1 MSLYD
6 KAEPNVRKIVFV
18 GLDNAGKTSIILS
31 LLREISKFAT
41 IKPTKNAERR
51 VFEFL
56 GMNISEWDLGGHERY
71 RTYYLENFEL
81 IFRGTDILI
90 YVIDIQ
96 DNKRIMESYNY
107 LDQIIINLNRLQLNP
122 PIYVFFH
129 KDDPD
134 KTENIK
140 INIDN
145 KISYLKDKIED
156 FHDYSKFYFYKTT
169 VFNLSSIISA
179 ISEILLTL
187 YPRSKVI
194 DTALKEFA
202 NKIGVEGVELIDDN
216 SLIISSYYQ
225 NDKIKE
231 VLTHVNPFFLRLM
244 DEFGRLDNL
253 SGNKENQIIIER
265 FDRNFIFKQFNLI
278 EDTAPYYILTC
289 INEPSLDEND
299 FNTLIKILRD
309 ILSHEI

>member
-1 MSLYD
+1 MNLNESKD
-6 KAEPNVRKIVFV
+6 PKVRKIIFV

-41 IKPTKNAERR
+41 IKPTRNAERR
-51 VFEFL
+51 TFEFL

-81 IFRGTDILI
+81 VFRGTDILI

-96 DNKRIMESYNY
+96 DNKRIIESCNY
-107 LDQIIINLNRLQLNP
+107 LNQIITNLGEIKLES

-134 KTENIK
+134 KTESIK
-140 INIDN
+140 TNIDN
-145 KISYLKDKIED
+145 KISHLKNKFED
-156 FHDYSKFYFYKTT
+156 FHNYSNFSFYTTT
-169 VFNLSSIISA
+169 VFDLSSITKA
-179 ISEILLTL
+179 MSEILLSL

-194 DTALKEFA
+194 DTALGEFV
-202 NKIGVEGVELIDDN
+202 NKSGVEGVELIDDN

-225 NDKIKE
+225 NDKIE
-231 VLTHVNPFFLRLM
+231 EILTHINPYFLRLM
-244 DEFGRLDNL
+244 DEFGRLDSLNE
-253 SGNKENQIIIER
+253 NKENQITVER
-265 FDRNFIFKQFNLI
+265 FGKNFTFKQFNLI
-278 EDTAPYYILTC
+278 KEASPFYILICT
-289 INEPSLDEND
+289 NEPIIDEND
-299 FNTLIKILRD
+299 FDALIKILKD